1 MIKRDGVDGAE
12 VLEVVLVG
20 HVVAVPGDDIEGR
33 VILVGDEEM
42 TLILGNDP
50 EVGNVAVFVP
60 SDGSEEV
67 ARVSKSVGTLTIEL
81 AYFKL
86 FLFLMNDHLALMVN
100 VVLEPTFI
108 VR

>member
-1 MIKRDGVDGAE
+1 MIKRDGVDDAE

-50 EVGNVAVFVP
+50 EVGNVAVLVP

-67 ARVSKSVGTLTIEL
+67 TGIGQSIGT
-81 AYFKL
+81 
-86 FLFLMNDHLALMVN
+86 
-100 VVLEPTFI
+100 
-108 VR
+108 

>member
-1 MIKRDGVDGAE
+1 VIKRDGVDDAE

-50 EVGNVAVFVP
+50 EVGNVAVLVP

-67 ARVSKSVGTLTIEL
+67 TGIGQSIGT
-81 AYFKL
+81 
-86 FLFLMNDHLALMVN
+86 
-100 VVLEPTFI
+100 
-108 VR
+108 